1 MGLNK
6 QITRNDNR
14 IIGDLFQFD
23 APVLINTIQK
33 LVSAK
38 RNIVRVFLKISFHFS
53 KTFIYF

>member
-1 MGLNK
+1 MGINK

-38 RNIVRVFLKISFHFS
+38 RNIVRVFLKIWFHFS